1 MKDFQLDF
9 PCVSFKEKR
18 GNRRKWEA
26 RRTRKL
32 ESLIWNVRHFSF
44 SFFCWFAAKKR
55 VAARSERSVYI
66 ARRAKCTE
74 RERLQDSLFRR
85 RKTLALRRIDSW
97 KSDFAKSS
105 PRWEQVV
112 FVSVKIIETHVV
124 RSRFRRTYA
133 GDLSWVFCSELCAL
147 APPLSWLGEARRF
160 LFFSTSSFLC
170 FENWDQEVALPGP
183 VVFLPSSL
191 GNQQKRKRIASD
203 KLTFARPPAKLRNLE
218 KRRARAR
225 ATFWIFDTHPL
236 QKMSTGNA

>member
-1 MKDFQLDF
+1 MMFWRVMRRRVHARNYPLF
-9 PCVSFKEKR
+9 AGSFRVSFIF
-18 GNRRKWEA
+18 NDTWA
-26 RRTRKL
+26 DL
-32 ESLIWNVRHFSF
+32 LQ
-44 SFFCWFAAKKR
+44 KR
-55 VAARSERSVYI
+55 VCDMQRAFRRVT
-66 ARRAKCTE
+66 RRATYPE
-74 RERLQDSLFRR
+74 RDWMQDSLFR
-85 RKTLALRRIDSW
+85 KYKISALRRIDSW

-170 FENWDQEVALPGP
+170 FENWDREVALPGP